1 MKEGIHP
8 DYHKIKV
15 VMTNGTEYET
25 RSTWGKEGDVMTLDV
40 DPNTHPAWTGSINI
54 QKTGQV
60 EKFAQRF
67 GNFNFGAKKSD
78 KK

>member
-1 MKEGIHP
+1 MKANIHP

-15 VMTNGTEYET
+15 VTTKGEEIEMA
-25 RSTWGKEGDVMTLDV
+25 STWGKEGDSMTLDV
-40 DPNTHPAWTGSINI
+40 DPNSHPAWTGGVHI

-67 GNFNFGAKKSD
+67 GNISFGGKKNEN
-78 KK
+78 